1 MRYPKKRAE
10 NSSDKPNGLDR
21 FVLPFAAFSEKKK
34 LSSVVGQWKGTSA
47 EGLLRFDSVANSRKI
62 RNDGGHIY
70 EIAAEVVKVG
80 RMYYEHRSV
89 FQGFIAT
96 QPRGRVLP
104 R

>member
-1 MRYPKKRAE
+1 MRYQKKDERIHR
-10 NSSDKPNGLDR
+10 DKSNGFEGFL
-21 FVLPFAAFSEKKK
+21 LPFAAVSEKKK
-34 LSSVVGQWKGTSA
+34 LSNVVGQWKGTNA

-62 RNDGGHIY
+62 RDDGGHIY
-70 EIAAEVVKVG
+70 EVAAEVVEVG

-89 FQGFIAT
+89 FQGFITT